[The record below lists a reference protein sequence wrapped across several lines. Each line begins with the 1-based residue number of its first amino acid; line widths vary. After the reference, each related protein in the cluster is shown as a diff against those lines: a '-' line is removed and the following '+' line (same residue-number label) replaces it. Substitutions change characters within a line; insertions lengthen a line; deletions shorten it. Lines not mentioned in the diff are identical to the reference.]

1 MHHLTS
7 HQIYT
12 SHLLILSSSLK
23 LLSRSY
29 IFLSVAFYLLEYSR
43 SWYCVRMS
51 PKVISSS
58 VCLNCVFPLKLM
70 YLIENQFYVSPY
82 YTHMIVFFY
91 FVFLFQLL
99 VNASFSVASLSMF
112 LFLVFPYVLLST
124 KCRSLFLFLLAFLLT
139 NVVGM

>member
-1 MHHLTS
+1 MNTFKGYRLVFERDQFDSKLRSYYLHDGFRIHDKLDCFRSPQNAFLHHLTS

-70 YLIENQFYVSPY
+70 YLIENQFYVSPNF
-82 YTHMIVFFY
+82 THMIVFFY
-91 FVFLFQLL
+91 FVFLF
-99 VNASFSVASLSMF
+99 
-112 LFLVFPYVLLST
+112 
-124 KCRSLFLFLLAFLLT
+124 
-139 NVVGM
+139 